1 MTPNTPPEE
10 LFRREKERSLSER
23 GSVLTQILD
32 EAKAAFEKMMAEG
45 QAARKSGRPRKNPLP
60 PPKFMAAVE
69 PVVEVVAPVKPPLKR
84 PDVKSGAKKKPASGT
99 GKKSATRRPAAK
111 RSAKRPSAKHSS
123 AKKRPAK
130 SAAKRGKRR

>member
-1 MTPNTPPEE
+1 MSPDIPPEE

-60 PPKFMAAVE
+60 PVILAAVE
-69 PVVEVVAPVKPPLKR
+69 EPAR
-84 PDVKSGAKKKPASGT
+84 KPAAKAAHKPHKAKPAAKGR
-99 GKKSATRRPAAK
+99 KKSA
-111 RSAKRPSAKHSS
+111 RPSARKAAKHP
-123 AKKRPAK
+123 AKKRPAPRTRAGK
-130 SAAKRGKRR
+130 RPAKRGKRR

>member
-69 PVVEVVAPVKPPLKR
+69 PVVEIVAPVKPPPK
-84 PDVKSGAKKKPASGT
+84 PPAAKAATKKKPASGAA
-99 GKKSATRRPAAK
+99 KKSASHRPAPRSGAK
-111 RSAKRPSAKHSS
+111 KRSAKHSS

-130 SAAKRGKRR
+130 SASKRTKRR

>member
-69 PVVEVVAPVKPPLKR
+69 PVVEVIAPVKPPPKR
-84 PDVKSGAKKKPASGT
+84 PDVKSGAKKKSASAT

-111 RSAKRPSAKHSS
+111 RGAKRPGAKHSS

>member
-23 GSVLTQILD
+23 GSVLSQILD

-69 PVVEVVAPVKPPLKR
+69 PPVVVAAPKHKPAAKAAG
-84 PDVKSGAKKKPASGT
+84 KKAAKKKSPARAH
-99 GKKSATRRPAAK
+99 KKAGAHRAARK
-111 RSAKRPSAKHSS
+111 GGAKHHATKHSA

-130 SAAKRGKRR
+130 GSTKRGKRR

>member
-69 PVVEVVAPVKPPLKR
+69 PPVVVVAPKPK
-84 PDVKSGAKKKPASGT
+84 
-99 GKKSATRRPAAK
+99 PAAK
-111 RSAKRPSAKHSS
+111 PAARKAARKKSPARAHKKSPAHRPAKKGGAKHS
-123 AKKRPAK
+123 AAHKRPVK
-130 SAAKRGKRR
+130 GSAKRGKRR